1 MRTAWAT
8 AFVVLGA
15 LGGRTQPP
23 PTPAVVVVVDGDG
36 PAADP
41 AAAAR
46 WRESL
51 LAPLGDAVPVTYYEL
66 GATWLLAIPPSE
78 AAAFRRTRFTI
89 TPPVYAGIRVSF
101 AESVE
106 VLRGNEFMR
115 DTLVARECAARA
127 DECAGLVRAAVDAEV
142 RRAETSAAAKLRA
155 LAAAAPGWRGARVVV
170 FTSGWPV
177 RDDGRVGVAAAVRR
191 LREHAVMLAVVRV
204 PAPAPYR
211 GLVRDASE
219 SLAAQL
225 PGRFV
230 LLGDDADVA
239 PAADGLWAG
248 LPRVNAAG
256 ADTAPPAREGPA
268 TPMGAPVAPAPAPAS
283 VPVPDAADTGRRLPG
298 ATAQTDTVLRRAT
311 AYVNRFEHTFT
322 SVLWHERYE
331 QELRLPRRFGSS
343 GASTTAVSAR
353 RLLESELF
361 FAWLPTDATWITVRD
376 VVALDGRARPDN
388 ERRLPSLAARAS
400 VSLPEL
406 RDLARQNGRFNLGPI
421 VRTFNEPT
429 LALLF
434 LDARHVGGV
443 RFTRAGRQSTAG
455 RTVITYQFE
464 ERGRP
469 TLIRSGERDVP
480 VRGTL
485 DIDEATGAVWSSRIE
500 LSAPAGALT
509 GSMAVDYEPHVAFD
523 VLVPR
528 EMRESYA
535 SSTERVDAFAVY
547 SDFRRFQTSGR
558 LILTP

>member
-1 MRTAWAT
+1 MRTAWAA
-8 AFVVLGA
+8 AFAVFGLLG
-15 LGGRTQPP
+15 QPQGQP
-23 PTPAVVVVVDGDG
+23 GSRVVVVVDGDS
-36 PAADP
+36 PVADP
-41 AAAAR
+41 ASAAR
-46 WRESL
+46 WRDGL
-51 LAPLGDAVPVTYYEL
+51 LAQLGASVPVAYYSL
-66 GATWLLAIPPSE
+66 TADGLAAIPPSE
-78 AAAFRRTRFTI
+78 AAEFRRTRFRI
-89 TPPVYAGIRVSF
+89 AAPVYSGIHVSF

-106 VLRGNEFMR
+106 VLRGNEFVR
-115 DTLVARECAARA
+115 DTLIERECATRA
-127 DECAGLVRAAVDAEV
+127 DECVGLVRGAVDAEV
-142 RRAETSAAAKLRA
+142 RRTETSGTRKLRA
-155 LAAAAPGWRGARVVV
+155 LAAAAPEWRGARVVV
-170 FTSGWPV
+170 FTTGWPA
-177 RDDGRVGVAAAVRR
+177 RDDGRVGVAEAVRR
-191 LREHAVMLAVVRV
+191 LREHAVAVAVVRM

-219 SLAAQL
+219 SVAAQL
-225 PGRFV
+225 PGRFFA
-230 LLGDDADVA
+230 LGDDADVA
-239 PAADGLWAG
+239 AAADGLWHG
-248 LPRVNAAG
+248 LPRAEAAG
-256 ADTAPPAREGPA
+256 ADA
-268 TPMGAPVAPAPAPAS
+268 TAPAPAAPA
-283 VPVPDAADTGRRLPG
+283 VPMAAPMAAPADSRAAASDSANTGQPLSG
-298 ATAQTDTVLRRAT
+298 ETALADPVLRRAT
-311 AYVNRFEHTFT
+311 AYVDRFERTFT
-322 SVLWHERYE
+322 SVTWHERYE

-376 VVALDGRARPDN
+376 VVVLDGRARPDS

-434 LDARHVGGV
+434 VDARHVGGV
-443 RFTRAGRQSTAG
+443 RFTRVGRQSAAG

-485 DIDEATGAVWSSRIE
+485 AIDEATGAVWSSRIE
-500 LSAPAGALT
+500 LSAPAGGLT
-509 GSMAVDYEPHVAFD
+509 GRMAVDYEPHVAFD

-528 EMRESYA
+528 DMRESYA

>member
-1 MRTAWAT
+1 MRTAWA
-8 AFVVLGA
+8 AALAVFGLLGQSP
-15 LGGRTQPP
+15 GPP
-23 PTPAVVVVVDGDG
+23 GPRVVVVVDGDS

-41 AAAAR
+41 VSAAR
-46 WRESL
+46 WRGAL
-51 LAPLGDAVPVTYYEL
+51 LDQLGVTVPVTYYAL
-66 GATWLLAIPPSE
+66 TADGLAAIPPSE
-78 AAAFRRTRFTI
+78 AAEFRRTRFTV
-89 TPPVYAGIRVSF
+89 TAPVYSGIRVSF

-106 VLRGNEFMR
+106 VLRGNEFVR
-115 DTLVARECAARA
+115 DTIIARECASRA
-127 DECAGLVRAAVDAEV
+127 DECVGLVRGAVDAEV
-142 RRAETSAAAKLRA
+142 RRTETSGTRKLRA
-155 LAAAAPGWRGARVVV
+155 LAAAAREWRGARVVL
-170 FTSGWPV
+170 FTSGWPT
-177 RDDGRVGVAAAVRR
+177 RDDGRVGVAVAVRR
-191 LREHAVMLAVVRV
+191 LREHAVAVAVVRV
-204 PAPAPYR
+204 PAPMPYR
-211 GLVRDASE
+211 GLVRDAGE

-230 LLGDDADVA
+230 TVGDDADVA
-239 PAADGLWAG
+239 AAADGLWAG
-248 LPRVNAAG
+248 LSRAEAAAADATAPTPAAPAGPMAAPAAG
-256 ADTAPPAREGPA
+256 AAD
-268 TPMGAPVAPAPAPAS
+268 VS
-283 VPVPDAADTGRRLPG
+283 DAADTGQRSSG
-298 ATAQTDTVLRRAT
+298 ATALADPVLRRAT
-311 AYVNRFEHTFT
+311 AYIDRFERTFT
-322 SVLWHERYE
+322 SVTWHERYE

-343 GASTTAVSAR
+343 GASTTAVRAR

-361 FAWLPTDATWITVRD
+361 FAWLPADATWITVRD
-376 VVALDGRARPDN
+376 VVSLDGRARPDS

-406 RDLARQNGRFNLGPI
+406 RDLARQNGRFNLGTI

-500 LSAPAGALT
+500 LSDPAGDLN
-509 GSMAVDYEPHVAFD
+509 GNMSVDYQPHVAFD